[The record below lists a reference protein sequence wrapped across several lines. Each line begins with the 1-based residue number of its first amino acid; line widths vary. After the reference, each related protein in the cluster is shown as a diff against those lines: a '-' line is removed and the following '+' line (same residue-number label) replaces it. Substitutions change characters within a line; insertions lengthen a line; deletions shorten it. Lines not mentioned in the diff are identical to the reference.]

1 MNIKQLRQ
9 GSLIKISPRE
19 NEEGLL
25 AIQEIQKDNIIGEML
40 VPRQGYH
47 FRIKFYEIIP
57 IPLTEKWLE
66 MAGFVKDE
74 QDGHLWKDSNNKLD
88 FYFSNEGEKQFI
100 DDGVLIGKVPV
111 EFVHDLQNGYL
122 FLTGKELNIAAV
134 PG

>member
-1 MNIKQLRQ
+1 MDIKKLRQ

-19 NEEGLL
+19 NEEGYL

-57 IPLTEKWLE
+57 IPINEKWLSK
-66 MAGFVKDE
+66 AGFTKDE
-74 QDGHLWKDSNNKLD
+74 NDKNLWKDCNQHLD
-88 FYFSNEGEKQFI
+88 FFFSDKDKKFI
-100 DDGVLIGKVPV
+100 DAGTLIGKVQV

-122 FLTGKELNIAAV
+122 FLTGKELNITV
-134 PG
+134 

>member
-1 MNIKQLRQ
+1 MNIRTLRQ

-57 IPLTEKWLE
+57 IAITEKWLE
-66 MAGFVKDE
+66 KAGFVKNT
-74 QDGHLWKDSNNKLD
+74 DSNGQWSTPDNNLG
-88 FYFSNEGEKQFI
+88 FHFTEGGEKKFSSN
-100 DDGVLIGKVPV
+100 GVLIGSHPV
-111 EFVHDLQNGYL
+111 EFVHELQNGYQ
-122 FLTGKELNIAAV
+122 FLTGKDLSIDIST
-134 PG
+134 

>member
-25 AIQEIQKDNIIGEML
+25 SIQEIQKDNIIGEML

-57 IPLTEKWLE
+57 IPLSEKWLE
-66 MAGFVKDE
+66 KAGFKQDE
-74 QDGHLWKDSNNKLD
+74 TDNNLWKDANHKYD
-88 FYFSNEGEKQFI
+88 FYYSEDGEKQFI
-100 DDGVLIGKVPV
+100 DDGILIGKTPV

-122 FLTGKELNIAAV
+122 FLTGKDLNIAV
-134 PG
+134 

>member
-1 MNIKQLRQ
+1 MDIKKLRQ

-19 NEEGLL
+19 NEEGYL

-57 IPLTEKWLE
+57 IPLNEKWLAK
-66 MAGFVKDE
+66 AGFTQDE
-74 QDGHLWKDSNNKLD
+74 TDSNLWKDSHQHLD
-88 FYFSNEGEKQFI
+88 FFFSEKDKKFI
-100 DDGVLIGKVPV
+100 DKGTMIGKVQV

-122 FLTGKELNIAAV
+122 FLTGKELNV
-134 PG
+134 TV

>member
-1 MNIKQLRQ
+1 MDIKKLRQ

-19 NEEGLL
+19 NEEGYL

-57 IPLTEKWLE
+57 IPLNEKWLSK
-66 MAGFVKDE
+66 AGFTQDE
-74 QDGHLWKDSNNKLD
+74 TDKNLWKDPHQQLD
-88 FYFSNEGEKQFI
+88 FFFSEKDKKFK
-100 DDGVLIGKVPV
+100 DAGVLIGKVQI

-122 FLTGKELNIAAV
+122 FLTGKELNITV
-134 PG
+134 